1 MAKRLRGCR
10 KLGFAV
16 LLLALVVLGLPSCL
30 VRGCDW
36 GSPPVEKIDG
46 PAVKL
51 QVAAG
56 NVISLPLE
64 QYLVGVVAAEMPAS
78 FHKEALKAQ
87 AVAARTYTLRRV
99 QGKTADSE
107 HPDAHLCSDPAH
119 CQAWITTSEMRARWG
134 LLHFRGYYEKVAAA
148 VKETEGQVLVCDGE
162 LIDPVYHSSCG
173 GRGTEDARDVWGQDV
188 PYLKRVTCTFDPP
201 EKQEPVISRFS
212 MIELLDRLGVAEK
225 TVPAAAGAGSLIQ
238 IKEHTASGRVKKVQ
252 VGSSSY
258 RGAELRQNLGLRSTD
273 FTVKNTGNEVVFL
286 TRGYGHAVGMC
297 QYGAEGLA
305 QRGVRYDKIL
315 AHYYRG
321 ASLKTMP

>member
-1 MAKRLRGCR
+1 MARRWRGYR

-16 LLLALVVLGLPSCL
+16 LLLALVVVGLPAFL

-36 GSPPVEKIDG
+36 AATPPERMEG

-56 NVISLPLE
+56 TVVSLPLE

-78 FHKEALKAQ
+78 FHREALKAQ
-87 AVAARTYTLRRV
+87 AVAARTYALRRL
-99 QGKTADSE
+99 QGKTADKD
-107 HPDAHLCSDPAH
+107 HPEAHLCSNPGH
-119 CQAWITTSEMRARWG
+119 CQAWLTTSEMRARWG

-148 VKETEGQVLVCDGE
+148 VKETEGQVLICDGE

-173 GRGTEDARDVWGQDV
+173 GRGTEDARDVWGQEV
-188 PYLKRVTCTFDPP
+188 PYLKRVACTFDPP
-201 EKQEPVISRFS
+201 QRQEPVASRFT
-212 MIELLDRLGVAEK
+212 MTELLDKLGVKA
-225 TVPAAAGAGSLIQ
+225 VPAAAGAGSLVQ
-238 IKEHTASGRVKKVQ
+238 IREHTASGRVKKVQ

-258 RGAELRQNLGLRSTD
+258 RGVELRQDLGLRSTD

-305 QRGVRYDKIL
+305 QRRIRYDKIL

-321 ASLKTMP
+321 THLETMP